1 MTPQYT
7 TTVGELARLI
17 ETFRASRDTLVTER
31 VGTGLVR
38 ALYSTYVSY
47 LPPELFAY
55 SVPMHATRAACSWR
69 C

>member
-1 MTPQYT
+1 LRT
-7 TTVGELARLI
+7 LI

-47 LPPELFAY
+47 LPPEALRL
-55 SVPMHATRAACSWR
+55 PRADARRRAWGVR
-69 C
+69 GDAEDA